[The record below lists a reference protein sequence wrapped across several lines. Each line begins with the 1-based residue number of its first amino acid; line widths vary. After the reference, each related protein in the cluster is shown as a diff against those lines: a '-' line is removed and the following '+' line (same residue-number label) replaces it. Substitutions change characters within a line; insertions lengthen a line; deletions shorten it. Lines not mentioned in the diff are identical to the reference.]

1 MTENFGS
8 PLLSRRGLVVVVAS
22 AAAVDDMARAVVV
35 GQEEETRC
43 CRDIVDEVLREA
55 EATWEK
61 ARMGLLRETNRVR
74 AWASAAEEIFIVC
87 GFVRTAICCG

>member
-1 MTENFGS
+1 MTENFGR
-8 PLLSRRGLVVVVAS
+8 PLLSRRGLVVAS
-22 AAAVDDMARAVVV
+22 AAAVDDMARAIVVV

-74 AWASAAEEIFIVC
+74 AWASAAEEIFIVWFC
-87 GFVRTAICCG
+87 AAICCG